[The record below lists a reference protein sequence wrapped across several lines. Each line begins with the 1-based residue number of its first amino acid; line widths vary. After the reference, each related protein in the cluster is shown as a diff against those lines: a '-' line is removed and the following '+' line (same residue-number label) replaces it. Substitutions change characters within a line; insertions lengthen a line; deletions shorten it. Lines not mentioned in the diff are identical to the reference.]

1 MERKRYKINE
11 TFSFH
16 EDFHRFFPDIRME
29 DMRDCL
35 LTLINGYI
43 TIDITRFGKQI
54 EKTYP
59 DEWNVMSITEIVTK
73 HYGKEADDF
82 LNAII

>member
-1 MERKRYKINE
+1 
-11 TFSFH
+11 
-16 EDFHRFFPDIRME
+16 ME

>member
-11 TFSFH
+11 TSSFH
-16 EDFHRFFPDIRME
+16 EDFHRLFPDIRME
-29 DMRDCL
+29 DMRDSL

-43 TIDITRFGKQI
+43 TIDVTRFGKQI
-54 EKTYP
+54 EKMYP
-59 DEWNVMSITEIVTK
+59 DEWNGMSITEIVTK

-82 LNAII
+82 LNTII

>member
-1 MERKRYKINE
+1 MGRKRYKINE

-16 EDFHRFFPDIRME
+16 EDFYRFFPDIRIE

>member
-1 MERKRYKINE
+1 MGRKRYKINE

-16 EDFHRFFPDIRME
+16 EDFHRFFSDIRIE